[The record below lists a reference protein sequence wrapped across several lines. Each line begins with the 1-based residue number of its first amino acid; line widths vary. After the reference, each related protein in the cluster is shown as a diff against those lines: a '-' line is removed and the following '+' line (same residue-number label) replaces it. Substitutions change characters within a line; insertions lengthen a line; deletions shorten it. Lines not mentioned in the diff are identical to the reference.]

1 MRGENV
7 KEHLVRVIEDDL
19 IVLPG
24 VHGTG
29 FGGCLERGDLR
40 LAAASSSPGVQL
52 EVVVE
57 GDGFFAGLCNEVHAY
72 LYFEL
77 APPCVY
83 GAYSQIVANVRE
95 NYDAHPVSEISNG
108 ALSTSTLMST
118 PILNSR
124 THTHFDSDSCMYRA
138 I

>member
-57 GDGFFAGLCNEVHAY
+57 GDSLLARLGNEVY
-72 LYFEL
+72 SDSNLEL
-77 APPCVY
+77 APSDITPQQKKYCKRVCKRTLFLIFRR
-83 GAYSQIVANVRE
+83 GACRHLQE
-95 NYDAHPVSEISNG
+95 
-108 ALSTSTLMST
+108 
-118 PILNSR
+118 
-124 THTHFDSDSCMYRA
+124 RA
-138 I
+138 